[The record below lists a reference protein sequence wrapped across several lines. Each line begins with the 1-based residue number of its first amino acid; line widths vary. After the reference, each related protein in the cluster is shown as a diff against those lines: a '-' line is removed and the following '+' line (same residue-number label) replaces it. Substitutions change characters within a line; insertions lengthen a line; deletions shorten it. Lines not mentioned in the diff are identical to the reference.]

1 MRLHSQTKTIIQNS
15 SLLSLTKVSNR
26 LWDKPILKNISWST
40 EFGQSWAILGPNG
53 AGKSTLIKVILGQL
67 PYCGTIK
74 RDPQIAVSKAIA
86 HVSLE
91 QQKMMVAREEKK
103 DRYEEYSG
111 NEEHFLTGREV
122 IDPEGKHPEQLQTIA
137 EQLGLS
143 ALLEKP
149 LRHFSNGETRKTLIA
164 KALLADP
171 KLLIL
176 DEPFEGLDTAS
187 VNWLAQTIS
196 KLIQNG
202 LTVWLVS
209 HRFEKLVPEIKN
221 VLCLKSGEVFAQGLR
236 SKVLIPE
243 KMEALY
249 SENESGKFRRG
260 NTARVEE
267 KYEKLIPQNVSD
279 STENLL
285 KTSCIIRMRNVNVS
299 YGENVVLKQF
309 NWKVRQ
315 GENWKIV
322 GPNGAGKST
331 LLSLI
336 SGDNLQAYSN
346 EIYLFGRRRGTG
358 ESVWDI
364 KHRIGL
370 VSSEFQ
376 VRYRESVSVLK
387 VVLSGFFDSI
397 GYYQPASETQR
408 KTALNWM
415 QFLEIKQLVEQ
426 DFMRLSYGQ
435 QRLILLAR
443 ALVKSPP
450 LLILDEPC
458 QGLDRTNRNRVLAL
472 IDHIGLNSATQILYV
487 THAAEDQLNCLHH
500 ELRFEAANDG
510 AFQPIVI

>member
-74 RDPQIAVSKAIA
+74 RDAQIAVSNTIA

-91 QQKMMVAREEKK
+91 QQKILVAREEKK

-111 NEEHFLTGREV
+111 NEEHFLTGREI
-122 IDPEGKHPEQLQTIA
+122 IDPEGKHPGQLLKILDN
-137 EQLGLS
+137 LGLT

-164 KALLADP
+164 KALLAKP

-176 DEPFEGLDTAS
+176 DEPFDGLDTAS
-187 VNWLAQTIS
+187 VNWLALTIS
-196 KLIQNG
+196 GLIQNG
-202 LTVWLVS
+202 LAVWLVS
-209 HRFEKLVPEIKN
+209 HRFEELVPEIKH

-236 SKVLIPE
+236 TEVMTPE
-243 KMEALY
+243 RMKSLY
-249 SENESGKFRRG
+249 GEDEKGQSSHRNTESIK
-260 NTARVEE
+260 E
-267 KYEKLIPQNVSD
+267 KYEKLIPHDVSE
-279 STENLL
+279 STANPV
-285 KTSCIIRMRNVNVS
+285 KGSFIIRMRNVNVR
-299 YGENVVLKQF
+299 YGENVVLEQF
-309 NWKVRQ
+309 NWTVHR

-346 EIYLFGRRRGTG
+346 EIYLFGCRRGTG

-387 VVLSGFFDSI
+387 VVLSGFFDTI

-408 KTALNWM
+408 KNALNWM
-415 QFLEIKQLVEQ
+415 QFLEIKQLAEQ
-426 DFMRLSYGQ
+426 DFTRLSYGQ

-450 LLILDEPC
+450 LLVLDEPC
-458 QGLDRTNRNRVLAL
+458 QGLDRANRNRVLAL

-487 THAAEDQLNCLHH
+487 THAAADQLDCLHH
-500 ELRFEAANDG
+500 ELRFEAVNDG
-510 AFQPIVI
+510 AFRPIFT